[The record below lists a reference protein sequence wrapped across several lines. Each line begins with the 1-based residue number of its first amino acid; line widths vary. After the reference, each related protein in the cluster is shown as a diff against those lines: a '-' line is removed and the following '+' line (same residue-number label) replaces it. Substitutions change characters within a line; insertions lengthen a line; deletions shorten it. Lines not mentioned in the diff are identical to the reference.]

1 MLEIEKKF
9 LLKDIPDLSNYPFN
23 DIEQGY
29 LSFNPEIRIRKKG
42 EKFFI
47 TQKSDGTQ
55 IRTEIETE
63 INEVTYEILSTLL
76 LGRLIKKTRFNI
88 PLQEEI
94 IAELDIYHDELEG
107 LITVETEF
115 TSEEQANGFLP
126 PEWFGED
133 ITKDKRYKN
142 KNLARLENVEILL
155 PKTEK
160 SYRKTLTIT
169 K

>member
-9 LLKDIPDLSNYPFN
+9 LLKDILDLSNYPFN

-47 TQKSDGTQ
+47 TQKGDGTQ